1 MQHWDLM
8 LLTLLMH
15 ASKIALIV
23 AGDPN
28 HCAVSSLSFSVW
40 IILVTFVQ
48 KFPGKNALFLKNS
61 ISTRLKTRFRQ
72 WTSLL
77 MTEEGTAF
85 WCHIIT
91 LWSFLLEGS
100 KDCSDLLPKKWNQN
114 RNVDLVTQGQWRWS
128 PASIEIPVVALAK
141 HIVIL
146 ELHFSVAWC
155 FIERSL
161 ARAQGVCQ
169 NNMPSWHCL
178 GHRP

>member
-1 MQHWDLM
+1 MVKWWMMQHWDLM

-48 KFPGKNALFLKNS
+48 KFPGNNALFLKNS

-72 WTSLL
+72 WTSLI
-77 MTEEGTAF
+77 MTEEGTTF

-91 LWSFLLEGS
+91 MWIFLKGI
-100 KDCSDLLPKKWNQN
+100 KDCSNLLPKKMK
-114 RNVDLVTQGQWRWS
+114 VTNGLRSW
-128 PASIEIPVVALAK
+128 K
-141 HIVIL
+141 HFFDVWTFFFGCHL
-146 ELHFSVAWC
+146 MARCFFSK
-155 FIERSL
+155 
-161 ARAQGVCQ
+161 
-169 NNMPSWHCL
+169 
-178 GHRP
+178 